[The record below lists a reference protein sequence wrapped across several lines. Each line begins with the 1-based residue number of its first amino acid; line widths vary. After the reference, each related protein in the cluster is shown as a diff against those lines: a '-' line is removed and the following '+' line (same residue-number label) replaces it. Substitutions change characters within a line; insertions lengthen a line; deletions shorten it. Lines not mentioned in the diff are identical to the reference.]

1 MLVSF
6 LSICYNGVQST
17 VFRRKFRGASPY
29 KGDLEDMGKISA
41 FLKRKNVLFSAKRYG
56 IDAMGAMAQG
66 LFASLL
72 IGTIIKTLGQQLNV
86 QFLIDAGNFA
96 QQVAG
101 PAMAVSIGAALSAPQ
116 LVLYSLIAVGMAAN
130 KLGGAGGP
138 LAVYF
143 ITIVASECGKIVSK
157 ETKVDIL
164 VTPAVTIL
172 VGVGLSV
179 LCAPAIGAAA
189 SSVGDFIKW
198 ATNLQPLLM
207 GILVSVVVG
216 VALTL
221 PISSAAI
228 CAALS
233 LTGLAGGAAV
243 AGCCAQMVGFAVM
256 SFREN
261 GVGGLVSQGLG
272 TSMLQMP
279 NIIRN
284 PRTWIPPTLASAITG
299 PIATCLFHL
308 EMNGPAVS
316 SGMGT
321 CGLVGQIGVY
331 TGWLND
337 IAAGTKA
344 AILPMDW
351 VGLILICF
359 ILPAVLTLL
368 FAFFLRKW
376 GWIKDGD
383 LKLN

>member
-1 MLVSF
+1 M
-6 LSICYNGVQST
+6 QSA

-29 KGDLEDMGKISA
+29 KGDLEDMGKVSA

-216 VALTL
+216 MALTL

-284 PRTWIPPTLASAITG
+284 PRVWIPPTLASAITG

-351 VGLILICF
+351 VGLILMCF
-359 ILPAVLTLL
+359 VLPAVLTLL

-383 LKLN
+383 LKLQ

>member
-1 MLVSF
+1 M
-6 LSICYNGVQST
+6 QST

-29 KGDLEDMGKISA
+29 KGDLEDMGKVSA

-207 GILVSVVVG
+207 GILVSVIVG
-216 VALTL
+216 MALTL

-284 PRTWIPPTLASAITG
+284 PRVWIPPTLASAITG

-359 ILPAVLTLL
+359 VLPAVLTLL

-383 LKLN
+383 LKLQ